1 MFQGGMLCSKRNAVF
16 QTERC
21 DLGRNVVFPAERC
34 VADGTLCS
42 QRTLC
47 SRWNVVFHRERCVPG
62 RNVVLQ
68 TERCVPGRNEVFQT
82 ERCVPSKTLCS
93 RWNVVFQ
100 TERCV
105 PGRNSFCL
113 EASSVTCGPAFTFRA
128 FKQTC
133 CDVTSCY
140 TAVRSWDRLL
150 LLAKCCRGQPPVR
163 FVTRKVVRINRG
175 LCAQTF
181 A

>member
-1 MFQGGMLCSKRNAVF
+1 ML

-21 DLGRNVVFPAERC
+21 VRSERCVPDETLCSIGNVVFQ
-34 VADGTLCS
+34 DGTL
-42 QRTLC
+42 R
-47 SRWNVVFHRERCVPG
+47 SRRNVVFHRERCVPG

>member
-1 MFQGGMLCSKRNAVF
+1 ML

-21 DLGRNVVFPAERC
+21 VRSERC
-34 VADGTLCS
+34 VPDGTLCS
-42 QRTLC
+42 IGNVVFQDGTLR
-47 SRWNVVFHRERCVPG
+47 SRRNVVFHRERCVPG